1 VLLLLVVWHLPGG
14 APIDGVRA
22 CDTDGLQDA
31 LEVVAA
37 AVGGGDEA
45 AGVSVTRVDE
55 ARRAPVLVR
64 QLIMAS

>member
-45 AGVSVTRVDE
+45 AGVTRVDE
-55 ARRAPVLVR
+55 ARRAPVLVQ
-64 QLIMAS
+64 QLVMAR